1 MARRILNGALI
12 LAVAMLAA
20 ATLLFV
26 RDYDTL
32 PPGPAGKV
40 LFEVPPGASVREIAA
55 SLRSK
60 GLLRRPWAFLA
71 GYRLFH
77 SGRTMKAGEYEIS
90 LPVAPRDLLAKLLEG
105 KVFLH
110 PITVPEGL
118 TVLEIDELFRTAAF
132 PIQGS
137 LAKAAADPAPAAAW
151 DARAADLEGYLFPD
165 TYRFARNTPASAV
178 VAAMTARF
186 GKAFGPAEA
195 ARAAELGMTVRQVVT
210 LASLIEKETAL
221 PDERPLVSSVF
232 HNRLRIGMKL
242 DCDPTIIYALK
253 KDRLW
258 RGRLLLDDLRLP
270 SPYNTYLEPGLPPG
284 PICNPG
290 EGSLRAA
297 LYPAPG
303 EFLYFVADAEGR
315 HVFSRSFREHLAAVQ
330 RYRARTGARG
340 R

>member
-1 MARRILNGALI
+1 MARRILNAALL
-12 LAVAMLAA
+12 LAVAVLAA

-26 RDYDTL
+26 RDYETM
-32 PPGPAGKV
+32 PHGPSGKV
-40 LFEVPPGASVREIAA
+40 LFEVPPGASVREIAS

-60 GLLRRPWAFLA
+60 GLLRRTWAFLA

-77 SGRTMKAGEYEIS
+77 PGRTLKAGEYEIAV
-90 LPVAPRDLLAKLLEG
+90 PAPPRDLLAKLLEG

-118 TVLEIDELFRTAAF
+118 TILEIDELFRAAEF
-132 PIQGS
+132 PVRGS
-137 LAKAAADPAPAAAW
+137 LAEAAADPAPAAAW
-151 DARAADLEGYLFPD
+151 DPRAVDLEGYLFPD
-165 TYRFARNTPASAV
+165 TYRFAKDTPASLV
-178 VAAMTARF
+178 VAAMAARF
-186 GKAFGPAEA
+186 GKSFGPAETG
-195 ARAAELGMTVRQVVT
+195 RAAALGMTVRQVAI

-221 PDERPLVSSVF
+221 PDERPLVSAVF

-253 KDRLW
+253 KEGLW
-258 RGRLLLDDLRLP
+258 RGRLLLDDLKLP
-270 SPYNTYLEPGLPPG
+270 SPYNTYRAPGLPPG

-303 EFLYFVADAEGR
+303 EFLYFVADAAGR

-330 RYRARTGARG
+330 RYRARAGAKG